1 MKESEVR
8 DIICEMCPDEN
19 FLFADGFD
27 AAVIGICTKTYRVVY
42 SRVKCIEILSKDMDY
57 EDAVE
62 HFDFNVD
69 GSYMGE
75 KTPIFVD
82 DTLFQS

>member
-1 MKESEVR
+1 
-8 DIICEMCPDEN
+8 
-19 FLFADGFD
+19 
-27 AAVIGICTKTYRVVY
+27 
-42 SRVKCIEILSKDMDY
+42 MDY
-57 EDAVE
+57 EDASE

-82 DTLFQS
+82 DTLFQN